1 MRNALGFGSPGLT
14 PCASEASGE
23 GLTWPDERARHDAV
37 PEFSHRGS
45 NLCLD
50 FHGDPARAGLVVYS
64 DGNHHMALGE
74 CLERFLAARPAAA
87 DVFYATTPPR
97 PLVEALRAGR
107 LRVGNLEISAR
118 PHLFISPPQVL
129 EPLVRDGLLNSPVPI
144 ARGRGNVLLVK
155 AGNPKRLRDVRDLA
169 RGDVTLFMSNPKTE
183 SVSYTLYAETLRRL
197 SRRAGA
203 ILPYLEGEARGVV
216 YGSLIHHREA
226 PQALADGGAD
236 AAIVFS
242 HLALRY
248 TRIFPGRFEI
258 VPLAGDGDPDN
269 LAGETHAALVGDGG
283 AWGRRALELLAGAE
297 GAAIYAAHGLE
308 PLRSAQA

>member
-1 MRNALGFGSPGLT
+1 MESLD
-14 PCASEASGE
+14 
-23 GLTWPDERARHDAV
+23 WPDERARRDALPV
-37 PEFSHRGS
+37 FAHPRS

-50 FHGDPARAGLVVYS
+50 FHGDPMNAGLVVFS

-74 CLERFLAARPAAA
+74 CLARFLAANPAAGG
-87 DVFYATTPPR
+87 VFYVTTPPR
-97 PLVEALRAGR
+97 PIVEALRVGR

-118 PHLFISPPQVL
+118 PQVFISPPQVL
-129 EPLVRDGLLNSPVPI
+129 EPLVRDGLLNPPVPI

-155 AGNPKRLRDVRDLA
+155 AGNPKRLRDWRDLA
-169 RGDVTLFMSNPKTE
+169 REDVVLFMSNPKTE
-183 SVSYTLYAETLRRL
+183 SVSYALYAETLRRL
-197 SRRAGA
+197 ARRAGVV
-203 ILPYLEGEARGVV
+203 LPCLEGEARGVV

-226 PQALADGGAD
+226 PQALADGRAD

-258 VPLAGDGDPDN
+258 MPLADDGDPDN
-269 LAGETHAALVGDGG
+269 LVGETHAALVGDGG
-283 AWGRRALELLAGAE
+283 AWGPRALGLLAGPE

-308 PLRSAQA
+308 PLRAAQA

>member
-74 CLERFLAARPAAA
+74 CLERFLAEHPAVH

-97 PLVEALRAGR
+97 VIVEALRAGR
-107 LRVGNLEISAR
+107 LRVGNLELCAR
-118 PHLFISPPQVL
+118 PHLFISPPHML
-129 EPLVRDGLLNSPVPI
+129 DPLVAEGLLAPHAPL
-144 ARGRGNVLLVK
+144 ARGRGSVLLVK
-155 AGNPKRLRDVRDLA
+155 AGNPKGLRDVGDLA
-169 RGDVTLFMSNPKTE
+169 REDVTLFISNPRTE
-183 SVSYTLYAETLRRL
+183 AASYALYTETLKRL
-197 SRRAGA
+197 AGRAGVR
-203 ILPYLEGEARGVV
+203 LPFLEGGVAGV
-216 YGSLIHHREA
+216 LYGESIHHREA
-226 PQALADGGAD
+226 PQAVADGRAD
-236 AAIVFS
+236 AAVVFG

-248 TRIFPGRFEI
+248 TRIFPGMFDVVSLSEE
-258 VPLAGDGDPDN
+258 GDPDS
-269 LAGETHAALVGDGG
+269 LGGLTHIALVGEGG
-283 AWGRRALELLAGAE
+283 KWGRAALEFLTGPVGNAV
-297 GAAIYAAHGLE
+297 YARHGLE
-308 PLRSAQA
+308 PVASS